1 MTDET
6 TPTIIELDVML
17 DLVLE
22 RAQVVVSQRNDLL
35 AAAEKL
41 LAAIARKNHKAPVE
55 MMSAVIQM
63 KLAVAAA
70 KDDK

>member
-1 MTDET
+1 MDDET

-22 RAQVVVSQRNDLL
+22 RAQVVVSQRNNLP

-41 LAAIARKNHKAPVE
+41 LTAIARKNHNAPVN
-55 MMSAVIQM
+55 MFAAVVQM

-70 KDDK
+70 KSNQ

>member
-22 RAQVVVSQRNDLL
+22 RAQVVVRQRNDLL
-35 AAAEKL
+35 AAAENL
-41 LAAIARKNHKAPVE
+41 LTAIARKNHKAPVN
-55 MMSAVIQM
+55 MFAAVVEM